1 METNERE
8 QEKEQ
13 AKLAWIRM
21 NKQRLDEIERNKRR
35 DFRLCIILQL
45 VSIVLALA
53 ILYHLCYA

>member
-1 METNERE
+1 METKERK

-45 VSIVLALA
+45 VSIVLALV

>member
-1 METNERE
+1 METDERE
-8 QEKEQ
+8 QEKEK

-45 VSIVLALA
+45 VSIVLSLA
-53 ILYHLCYA
+53 IFYFLCYA